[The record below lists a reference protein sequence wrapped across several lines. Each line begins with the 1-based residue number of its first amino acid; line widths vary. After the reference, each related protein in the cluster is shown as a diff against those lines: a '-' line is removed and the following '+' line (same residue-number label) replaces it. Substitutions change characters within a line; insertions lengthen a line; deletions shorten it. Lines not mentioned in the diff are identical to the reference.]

1 MAFTIEN
8 VMQFSTVIGQFAYC
22 LRLKVLFHV
31 SLKPIVWATKRITW
45 RLLSLNYYN
54 DNFYAKE

>member
-45 RLLSLNYYN
+45 RLLSLNYY
-54 DNFYAKE
+54 